1 MWFLNSKVLLTKDN
15 LAKRNW
21 NGCQKC
27 CFIMNQKLFITY
39 SYRALLLEL
48 FGVSYTVTFNIP
60 PPANITI
67 CLVIG

>member
-27 CFIMNQKLFITY
+27 CCDSNESMVHIFLACPFAQII
-39 SYRALLLEL
+39 
-48 FGVSYTVTFNIP
+48 
-60 PPANITI
+60 
-67 CLVIG
+67 